1 MNVPRMPDRAADAH
15 DASNVILAAFDRS
28 ARTAL
33 ADTWAASWPALL
45 DGVRPFSGVG
55 EQIAGWPDDLPV
67 ASLRD
72 WPHGAQLPGRAR
84 ALAVAL
90 GEDSRQLHDALLALQ
105 PGLSLSVLVAT
116 SHGDTWA
123 VSQFAAQRSR
133 PEMLQPEFAQTL
145 LGDVLLD
152 GYLEGLGKRW
162 PGLTVSAACASACV
176 ATGMAAARI
185 RQGGCDACLVVSLDV
200 LSRIAHA
207 GFRQIGA
214 MSPQGCRPFDRQ
226 RNGTTIG
233 EAGAVYLLAGSHV
246 QLPPML
252 RWRVKVCGFG
262 QSCDARHPVEP
273 GADGLERALRAALAE
288 AACQPGDLAGVYW
301 HGTGTVQN
309 DRTEAV
315 VAQRLFGNAAPP
327 GTSTKGSFGHAMG
340 ASAAL
345 SILACGETLQSGHM
359 PQVAGLEDSEFPDM
373 HLVQGSRRRLPP
385 GPLAVAALGFGG
397 INAALILSTA

>member
-1 MNVPRMPDRAADAH
+1 MSAVPGTDVM
-15 DASNVILAAFDRS
+15 LAAFDRS

-45 DGVRPFSGVG
+45 DGVRPFAGLG
-55 EQIAGWPDDLPV
+55 ARIDGWPDDLPV

-72 WPHGAQLPGRAR
+72 WPQGTQLTGRAR

-90 GEDSRQLHDALLALQ
+90 GADSRQLQQALLALQ
-105 PGLSLSVLVAT
+105 PGLSLTVLVAT

-123 VSQFAAQRSR
+123 VSEFAAYRKQ
-133 PEMLQPEFAQTL
+133 AAL
-145 LGDVLLD
+145 LPSECARNLLSDVLLD
-152 GYLEGLGKRW
+152 GYLEGLGQRW
-162 PGLTVSAACASACV
+162 PGLTVAAACASACV
-176 ATGMAAARI
+176 ATGLGAARI
-185 RQGGCDACLVVSLDV
+185 RQGACDACLVVSLDV

-233 EAGAVYLLAGSHV
+233 EAGAVFLLAASHV
-246 QLPPML
+246 QLPSML
-252 RWRVKVCGFG
+252 RWRVNVCGFG

-288 AACQPGDLAGVYW
+288 ACCQPRDLAGVYW

-309 DRTEAV
+309 DRTEAI
-315 VAQRLFGNAAPP
+315 VAQRLFGDAAPP

-345 SILACGETLQSGHM
+345 SILACGETLQNGDM
-359 PQVAGLEDSEFPDM
+359 PPVAGLEDSEFPDM
-373 HLVQGSRRRLPP
+373 HLVQRSRRRLPA

-397 INAALILSTA
+397 INAALVLSAA